1 MVKLLKNYNFL
12 IKLFVYFITYSNISV
27 KYFKIPFYSTPNN
40 VILKNILIYIFCMN
54 LIYTTVMYRISQKYT

>member
-12 IKLFVYFITYSNISV
+12 IKLFVYFITYSNISIE
-27 KYFKIPFYSTPNN
+27 YFKISFYSTPNN
-40 VILKNILIYIFCMN
+40 VILKNIYQYIFFLN